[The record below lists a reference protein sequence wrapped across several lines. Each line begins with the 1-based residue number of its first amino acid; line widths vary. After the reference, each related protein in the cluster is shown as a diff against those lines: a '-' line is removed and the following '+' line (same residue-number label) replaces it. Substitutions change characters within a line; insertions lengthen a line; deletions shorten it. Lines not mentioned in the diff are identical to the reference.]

1 MAAGLNGAL
10 NTSLNGLSL
19 NETAIS
25 VLGNNIANAGTV
37 GFKASQ
43 VLFKTQLSQTLTIGS
58 APTAENGGTNPQQIG
73 LGAAVAA
80 IRKDFSQGGITTT
93 NNESDLAIQGEGF
106 FILSGPTGPRY
117 TRNGSFTLD
126 SDNKLVNAQGLRVQ
140 GYGVDANYN
149 IVKSATLT
157 DLVIPIGT
165 GIVAQRTQNV
175 TIGGSLLA
183 TSVAELATQGT
194 LFRSEPLTDASTG
207 APITASTKL
216 VDVRN
221 ADGDALF
228 SAGQVLAFTP
238 KKGSKE
244 LEPHLLAT
252 DNGNPIDDGKISNTT
267 TVQDLLDLIEH
278 ALGIHTS
285 GVPNDGNLGIPPGVT
300 LTSSGEIQI
309 LGNSGRDNEIDDM
322 DAGRFTVDGAAVD
335 LNFGQKLQSA
345 TGESAATEL
354 VVYDSLG
361 EAIDLRVTLVLE
373 SKVPTRARYYVESVG
388 DSRDSIAIANGTI
401 EFDSN
406 GNVIAGDRQ
415 KTFVLERND
424 TNAFSPMSI
433 TLDFSNLKSI
443 SPEEGSSLT
452 SDQDGFPPGTLVS
465 FGIDEKGV
473 INGAFNNGENRP
485 LGQIV
490 LARFPNPQG
499 LLENGEDTY
508 VEGVSS
514 GKAELGT
521 PGSFGFGT
529 ILGGSI
535 ELSNADIGRSLVDL
549 IVAATNYRGN
559 ARIISAIQQLIDEL
573 LLLGR

>member
-1 MAAGLNGAL
+1 MAGGLNGAL
-10 NTSLNGLSL
+10 NTSLNGLTL

-37 GFKASQ
+37 GFKAST
-43 VLFKTQLSQTLTIGS
+43 VLFKSQLSQTLTIGS

-93 NNESDLAIQGEGF
+93 NNDSDLAIQGEGF
-106 FILSGPTGPRY
+106 FILNGPTGPRY

-126 SDNKLVNAQGLRVQ
+126 KENKLVNAQGLRVQ

-149 IVKSATLT
+149 IVESATLT
-157 DLVIPIGT
+157 DLVIPIGS
-165 GIVAQRTQNV
+165 GIVAQRTQTV
-175 TIGGSLLA
+175 SIGGSLLS
-183 TSVAELATQGT
+183 TSVAELGTQGT
-194 LFRSEPLTDASTG
+194 LFKSEALQDTTG
-207 APITASTKL
+207 SPITASTLLK
-216 VDVRN
+216 DVRN
-221 ADGDALF
+221 SAGDALF
-228 SAGQVLAFTP
+228 TVGEVLAFTP
-238 KKGSKE
+238 KKGGRE
-244 LEPHLLAT
+244 LDPFLLPT
-252 DNGNPIDDGKISNTT
+252 DNGNPISSGKVSNTT
-267 TVQDLLDLIEH
+267 TVQDLLNLLQY

-285 GVPNDGNLGIPPGVT
+285 GVPNDAGQGVPPGVT
-300 LTSSGEIQI
+300 VTSSGEIQV
-309 LGNSGRDNEIDDM
+309 LGNTGTANAIDDM
-322 DAGRFTVDGAAVD
+322 DMGRLTSNSSAVD
-335 LNFGQKLQSA
+335 LDFGNKLQMA
-345 TGESAATEL
+345 TGESATTDL
-354 VVYDSLG
+354 VIYDSLG
-361 EAIDLRVTLVLE
+361 EAIDLRVTVVLE
-373 SKVPTRARYYVESVG
+373 AKVPTKARYYIESVG
-388 DSRDSIAIANGTI
+388 DSRVSTAIATGTI
-401 EFDSN
+401 QFDSN
-406 GNVIAGDRQ
+406 GNV
-415 KTFVLERND
+415 LESDEKQTVIMQRDD
-424 TNAFSPMSI
+424 TNAFSPMSVTI
-433 TLDFSNLKSI
+433 DFSSLKSI

-465 FGIDEKGV
+465 FGIDEKGI

-490 LARFPNPQG
+490 LARFKNPQG

-521 PGSFGFGT
+521 PGSFSYGT

-559 ARIISAIQQLIDEL
+559 ARIISAVQQLVDEL